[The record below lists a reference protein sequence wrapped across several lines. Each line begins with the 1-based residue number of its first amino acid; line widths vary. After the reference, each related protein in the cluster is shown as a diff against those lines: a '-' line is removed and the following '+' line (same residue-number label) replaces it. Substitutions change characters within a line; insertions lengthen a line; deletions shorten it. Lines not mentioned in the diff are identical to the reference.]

1 MVPEDYVLSVLRV
14 GEKRR
19 GTDDGAGGGDLGGD
33 ETGEGAAGGGGEHA
47 GRGRGSSR
55 GRGRGSVPGYL
66 WRKGKTR
73 LRSLIP
79 ANRREWRR
87 VGRSGEM
94 GLGKRLNGPV

>member
-1 MVPEDYVLSVLRV
+1 MYCQFCALGR
-14 GEKRR
+14 EK

-47 GRGRGSSR
+47 GRGQGRSR

-87 VGRSGEM
+87 LGRSGEM
-94 GLGKRLNGPV
+94 GSGKRLNGPV